1 MNFYISHFSITDA
14 GARFF
19 CKEVKVSFRLQRPVK
34 VAWLSFLQEVKIHLM
49 KSLICRGRLATHQCP
64 RPESHEAIAAASDH
78 MHRHMASA
86 SMFLYGVPGCLVSFC
101 ASSSPRHL
109 EAEGMIWLSTFPF
122 SDPCT
127 EQSVPLALVSS
138 PHRPGISQ
146 LEAQVETLI

>member
-1 MNFYISHFSITDA
+1 MNFYTSHFPITGT
-14 GARFF
+14 GARFL
-19 CKEVKVSFRLQRPVK
+19 CKEVKVSFHLWRPVK
-34 VAWLSFLQEVKIHLM
+34 VAWPSFLQEVKIHLR
-49 KSLICRGRLATHQCP
+49 KSLIRRGRLATHQRP
-64 RPESHEAIAAASDH
+64 RPESHEAIAVASDH

-86 SMFLYGVPGCLVSFC
+86 STFLYGVPGCLVSLC

-127 EQSVPLALVSS
+127 EQCVSLALVSG

-146 LEAQVETLI
+146 LEEQVETLI